1 MSRFAL
7 AGDSHVTIRTL
18 YGDADM
24 APEVAE
30 LVVELNAS
38 KEYEAKMLNAPYH
51 QS

>member
-1 MSRFAL
+1 
-7 AGDSHVTIRTL
+7 
-18 YGDADM
+18 M

-51 QS
+51 QSLQPTCRKLRKWRSLPEL